1 MMQCMIART
10 GIGTTMSYKGQR
22 NRTALPYVT
31 GRLQMAKWI
40 RFEQGGKT
48 GIGTLEGETIA
59 VHAGDMFAGAKPT
72 GETLKL
78 SDVQVLT
85 PCDPSKMICLW
96 NNFHQLA
103 AKNDFKEPKEPLWF
117 LKAPNSYWPA
127 NRPIQRPATYAGK
140 IIYEGEL
147 GVVIGKKCFNIS
159 EAEAGEYIFGYT
171 CVNDVTAVD
180 LLRKDKSFEQWARSK
195 SFDTFGVFGPVIATG
210 LDPMKLSIKTVL
222 NGKERQNY
230 PVADM
235 FFPPHKLV
243 AAISKDVTLMPGDV
257 IACGTSLG
265 AGTMGDAHNVVDI
278 VIDGV
283 GSLSNVFDQVLP
295 SPYLSGAPPKQK
307 KICVVGAGAIGGL
320 LAAKFAL
327 AGEDVTV
334 IDQGAHL
341 AAIQKN
347 GLKLEWHDGKV
358 QTAKMKAVNK
368 ATEAGKQDI
377 VVLAVKAHFLDQVV
391 RDIDSL
397 LGPDTIVLTV
407 QNGLPWWYF
416 QKLGGKYD
424 NHRLQSLDPSGVLT
438 KHIDPNRIIGCVV
451 YPAAAAIAPGVIH
464 HVEGDRFPIGEL
476 DGKETPR
483 VKELHD
489 VFIKA
494 GLKSMVLPDI
504 RSEIWLKAWGNL
516 SFNPISALTHATL
529 VDICQFAETRE
540 LAATMMKEAQDI
552 AQKLGVTFRVTIE
565 KRIAGAEAV
574 GAHKTSM
581 LQDVEAGRSLETE
594 ALIGSILEMAK
605 LTNTPAPAIESVYA
619 LVKLLN
625 KVMLLEGGGVKVE
638 KASKAA

>member
-1 MMQCMIART
+1 
-10 GIGTTMSYKGQR
+10 
-22 NRTALPYVT
+22 
-31 GRLQMAKWI
+31 
-40 RFEQGGKT
+40 
-48 GIGTLEGETIA
+48 
-59 VHAGDMFAGAKPT
+59 
-72 GETLKL
+72 
-78 SDVQVLT
+78 
-85 PCDPSKMICLW
+85 
-96 NNFHQLA
+96 
-103 AKNDFKEPKEPLWF
+103 
-117 LKAPNSYWPA
+117 
-127 NRPIQRPATYAGK
+127 
-140 IIYEGEL
+140 
-147 GVVIGKKCFNIS
+147 
-159 EAEAGEYIFGYT
+159 
-171 CVNDVTAVD
+171 VD

-483 VKELHD
+483 VRELHD

-605 LTNTPAPAIESVYA
+605 LTNTLAPAIESVYA

>member
-1 MMQCMIART
+1 
-10 GIGTTMSYKGQR
+10 
-22 NRTALPYVT
+22 
-31 GRLQMAKWI
+31 MAKWI
-40 RFEQGGKT
+40 RFEQNGKT
-48 GIGTLEGETIA
+48 GFGTLEGDTIT
-59 VHAGDMFAGAKPT
+59 VHAGDMFAGSKPS
-72 GETLKL
+72 GQTLKL
-78 SDVQVLT
+78 SDVQLST
-85 PCDPSKMICLW
+85 PCEPSKMVCLW

-103 AKNDFKEPKEPLWF
+103 AKNEFKQPKEPLWF

-127 NRPIQRPATYAGK
+127 NKPIERPATYTGK

-147 GVVIGKKCFNIS
+147 GVVIGKKCFNIT
-159 EAEAGEYIFGYT
+159 EAEAGDYIFGYT

-195 SFDTFGVFGPVIATG
+195 SFDTFGVFGPVIASG
-210 LDPMKLSIKTVL
+210 VDPMKLSVKTVL

-235 FFPPHKLV
+235 FFPPHRLV
-243 AAISKDVTLMPGDV
+243 AAISKDVTLMPGDI

-265 AGTMGDAHNVVDI
+265 AGTMGDAHNVVEI

-283 GSLSNVFDQVLP
+283 GTLSNKFDQVLP
-295 SPYLSGAPPKQK
+295 SPYLLGAPPKQK
-307 KICVVGAGAIGGL
+307 KICIVGAGAIGGL

-368 ATEAGKQDI
+368 PSEAGKQDI

-391 RDIDSL
+391 RDINSM
-397 LGPDTIVLTV
+397 LGPDTVVLTV

-416 QKLGGKYD
+416 QKLGGQYD
-424 NHRLQSLDPSGVLT
+424 NHKLESLDPSGVLT
-438 KHIDPNRIIGCVV
+438 KNIDPNRIIGCVV
-451 YPAAAAIAPGVIH
+451 YPAAAATAPGVIH

-483 VKELHD
+483 VRELHD

-605 LTNTPAPAIESVYA
+605 LTNTAAPAIESVYA

-625 KVMLLEGGGVKVE
+625 RVMLLEGGGVKVE
-638 KASKAA
+638 KVSKAA

>member
-1 MMQCMIART
+1 MAARPMMQCMIA
-10 GIGTTMSYKGQR
+10 GIGMQTTIRQR
-22 NRTALPYVT
+22 PRDRMTRAYTP
-31 GRLQMAKWI
+31 GRPHMTKWI
-40 RFEQGGKT
+40 RFEQGGKI
-48 GIGTLEGETIA
+48 GIGTLEGDTIT
-59 VHAGDMFAGAKPT
+59 VHTGDVFAGAKPS
-72 GETLKL
+72 GQTLKL
-78 SDVQVLT
+78 SEVQVRT
-85 PCDPSKMICLW
+85 PCQPSKMICLW

-103 AKNDFKEPKEPLWF
+103 AKNDFQQPKEPLWF

-127 NRPIQRPATYAGK
+127 NRPIERPATYAGK

-159 EAEAGEYIFGYT
+159 EAEAGDYIFGYT

-195 SFDTFGVFGPVIATG
+195 SFDTFGVIGPVIATG

-222 NGKERQNY
+222 NGTERQNY

-235 FFPPHKLV
+235 FFPPHRLV
-243 AAISKDVTLMPGDV
+243 AAISKDVTLMPGDI

-265 AGTMGDAHNVVDI
+265 AGTMADAHNVVDI

-283 GSLSNVFDQVLP
+283 GSLSNVFDPVLP
-295 SPYLSGAPPKQK
+295 SPYLFGAPPKQK
-307 KICVVGAGAIGGL
+307 KICIVGAGAIGGL

-358 QTAKMKAVNK
+358 QTARMKAVNK
-368 ATEAGKQDI
+368 AADAGKQDI

-391 RDIDSL
+391 RDIDSM
-397 LGPDTIVLTV
+397 LGPDTVVLTV

-416 QKLGGKYD
+416 QKLGGQYD
-424 NHRLQSLDPSGVLT
+424 NHRLASLDPSGVLT
-438 KHIDPNRIIGCVV
+438 GNIDPNRIIGCVV
-451 YPAAAAIAPGVIH
+451 YPAAAATAPGVIH

-476 DGKETPR
+476 DGKQTGR

-494 GLKSMVLPDI
+494 GLKSLVLPDI

-540 LAATMMKEAQDI
+540 LAANMMKEAQDI
-552 AQKLGVTFRVTIE
+552 AQKLGVTFRVTID
-565 KRIAGAEAV
+565 KRIAGAEA
-574 GAHKTSM
+574 
-581 LQDVEAGRSLETE
+581 
-594 ALIGSILEMAK
+594 
-605 LTNTPAPAIESVYA
+605 VYA

-638 KASKAA
+638 KTSKAA

>member
-1 MMQCMIART
+1 
-10 GIGTTMSYKGQR
+10 
-22 NRTALPYVT
+22 
-31 GRLQMAKWI
+31 MAHWI
-40 RFEQGGKT
+40 RFERSGKA
-48 GIGTLEGETIA
+48 GFGTVEGETIT
-59 VHAGDMFAGAKPT
+59 VHSGDMFAAAKPA

-78 SDVQVLT
+78 SDVRLST
-85 PCDPSKMICLW
+85 PCQPSKMICLW

-103 AKNDFKEPKEPLWF
+103 AKNDFQQPKEPLWV
-117 LKAPNSYWPA
+117 LKAPNAYWPA
-127 NRPIQRPATYAGK
+127 GRPIQRPATYAGK

-159 EAEAGEYIFGYT
+159 EAEAGDYIFGYT

-180 LLRKDKSFEQWARSK
+180 LLRKDKSFEQWARAK
-195 SFDTFGVFGPVIATG
+195 SFDTFGVFGPVIATDV
-210 LDPMKLSIKTVL
+210 DPMKLSVKTIL

-243 AAISKDVTLMPGDV
+243 AAISKDVTLMPGDI

-295 SPYLSGAPPKQK
+295 SPYLLGAPPRQK
-307 KICVVGAGAIGGL
+307 RICVVGAGAIGGL
-320 LAAKFAL
+320 LAARFAL
-327 AGEDVTV
+327 AGEEVTV

-358 QTAKMKAVNK
+358 HIASMKAVNK
-368 ATEAGKQDI
+368 PAEAGKQDI

-397 LGPDTIVLTV
+397 LGPDTVVLTV

-416 QKLGGKYD
+416 QKLSGPYG
-424 NHRLQSLDPSGVLT
+424 NRRLESLDPSGILT
-438 KHIDPNRIIGCVV
+438 KNIDPNRIIGCVV
-451 YPAAAAIAPGVIH
+451 YPAAAATAPGVIH

-476 DGKETPR
+476 DGKETER

-494 GLKSMVLPDI
+494 GLKSLVLPDI

-540 LAATMMKEAQDI
+540 LAATMMKEAQAI
-552 AQKLGVTFRVTIE
+552 AQKLGVTFRVTID

-605 LTNTPAPAIESVYA
+605 LTNTSAPAIEAVYA

-625 KVMLLEGGGVKVE
+625 RVMLTEGGGVKLDKSE
-638 KASKAA
+638 AEAA

>member
-1 MMQCMIART
+1 
-10 GIGTTMSYKGQR
+10 MSYKGQR

-31 GRLQMAKWI
+31 GRLQMTKWI

-605 LTNTPAPAIESVYA
+605 LTNTPSPAIESVYA

>member
-1 MMQCMIART
+1 MT
-10 GIGTTMSYKGQR
+10 S
-22 NRTALPYVT
+22 
-31 GRLQMAKWI
+31 WI
-40 RFEQGGKT
+40 RFEKDGKA
-48 GIGTLEGETIA
+48 GVGALEGEMIS
-59 VHAGDMFAGAKPT
+59 VHSGDMFAGAKPN
-72 GETLKL
+72 GEKIRLTE
-78 SDVQVLT
+78 VTILT

-103 AKNDFKEPKEPLWF
+103 AKNDFKRPEEPLWF

-127 NRPIQRPATYAGK
+127 GQPIKRPPNYDGR

-159 EAEAGEYIFGYT
+159 ETEAGNFIFGYT
-171 CVNDVTAVD
+171 CVNDVTALD

-195 SFDTFGVFGPVIATG
+195 SFDTFGVFGPVITTG
-210 LDPMKLSIKTVL
+210 VDPMKLSVKTIL

-243 AAISKDVTLMPGDV
+243 AAISKDVTLMPGDI

-265 AGTMGDAHNVVDI
+265 AGVMGEAHNVVDI
-278 VIDGV
+278 VIDHV
-283 GSLSNVFDQVLP
+283 GKLTNVFDQTLP
-295 SPYLSGAPPKQK
+295 SPYLLGREPRQK

-341 AAIQKN
+341 AAIKKN
-347 GLKLEWHDGKV
+347 GLTLEWHDGKV
-358 QTAKMKAVNK
+358 QTAKMKAVDT
-368 ATEAGKQDI
+368 AVDAGTQDI
-377 VVLAVKAHFLDQVV
+377 IVLAVKAHFLDQVV
-391 RDIDSL
+391 RDIDSM
-397 LGPDTIVLTV
+397 LGPETIVLTV

-416 QKLGGKYD
+416 QKLGGQY
-424 NHRLQSLDPSGVLT
+424 NNQRLKSLDPSGVLT
-438 KHIDPNRIIGCVV
+438 KKIDVNRLIGCVV
-451 YPAAAAIAPGVIH
+451 YPAAAVTAAGVIH

-476 DGKETPR
+476 DGQETSR

-494 GLKSMVLPDI
+494 GLKSRVLPDI

-529 VDICQFAETRE
+529 VDICQFSETRA

-625 KVMLLEGGGVKVE
+625 KVMLSEGGAVKVE
-638 KASKAA
+638 KAKAA

>member
-1 MMQCMIART
+1 M
-10 GIGTTMSYKGQR
+10 K
-22 NRTALPYVT
+22 T
-31 GRLQMAKWI
+31 GRAIQRRSRFLIGRSQMAKWI

-48 GIGTLEGETIA
+48 GFGTLEGDSIA
-59 VHAGDMFAGAKPT
+59 VHSGDMFAGAKPS
-72 GETLKL
+72 GVTLKL
-78 SDVQVLT
+78 GDVEVLT
-85 PCDPSKMICLW
+85 PCQPSKMICLW

-127 NRPIQRPATYAGK
+127 NKPIERPATYAGK

-147 GVVIGKKCFNIS
+147 GIVIGKKCFNIS
-159 EAEAGEYIFGYT
+159 EEEAGDYIFGYT

-210 LDPMKLSIKTVL
+210 LDPLKLSVKTVL

-235 FFPPHKLV
+235 FFPPHRLV
-243 AAISKDVTLMPGDV
+243 AAISKDVTLMPGDI

-265 AGTMGDAHNVVDI
+265 AGTMADAHNVVDI

-283 GSLSNVFDQVLP
+283 GSLGNVFDQVLP

-307 KICVVGAGAIGGL
+307 RICVVGAGAIGGL

-358 QTAKMKAVNK
+358 QTARMKAVNK
-368 ATEAGKQDI
+368 PADAGKQDI

-416 QKLGGKYD
+416 QKLGGQYD
-424 NHRLQSLDPSGVLT
+424 NHRLESLDPSGVLT
-438 KHIDPNRIIGCVV
+438 KHIDPKRLIGCVV

-483 VKELHD
+483 VRELHD

-552 AQKLGVTFRVTIE
+552 AQKLGVTFRVTID

-594 ALIGSILEMAK
+594 ALIGSILEMAR
-605 LTNTPAPAIESVYA
+605 LTNTSAPAIESVYA

-625 KVMLLEGGGVKVE
+625 KVMLLEGGGVKVA

>member
-1 MMQCMIART
+1 
-10 GIGTTMSYKGQR
+10 MS
-22 NRTALPYVT
+22 
-31 GRLQMAKWI
+31 KWI
-40 RFEQGGKT
+40 RFESQGKT
-48 GIGTLEGETIA
+48 GFGTLADGIIA
-59 VHAGDMFAGAKPT
+59 VHSGDMFAGAKPT
-72 GETLKL
+72 GETVRLA
-78 SDVQVLT
+78 DVQIRT
-85 PCDPSKMICLW
+85 PCDPSKMVCLW

-117 LKAPNSYWPA
+117 LKAPNSYHPA
-127 NRPIQRPATYAGK
+127 NKPILRPETYTGK

-147 GVVIGKKCFNIS
+147 GIVIGKKCFNIT
-159 EAEAGEYIFGYT
+159 EAEAGDYIFGYT

-195 SFDTFGVFGPVIATG
+195 SFDTFGVFGPVISTG
-210 LDPMKLSIKTVL
+210 LDPLKLSVRTVL

-235 FFPPHKLV
+235 FFPPHRLV
-243 AAISKDVTLMPGDV
+243 AAISKDVTLMPGDI

-265 AGTMGDAHNVVDI
+265 AGTMGEAHNI
-278 VIDGV
+278 VEIAIDGV

-295 SPYLSGAPPKQK
+295 SPYLLGEPPQSK

-327 AGEDVTV
+327 AGNEVTV

-347 GLKLEWHDGKV
+347 GLKLEWHDGKSY
-358 QTAKMKAVNK
+358 TAQMKAVNK

-416 QKLGGKYD
+416 QKLGGQYD
-424 NHRLQSLDPSGVLT
+424 NQRLQSLDPSGVLT
-438 KHIDPNRIIGCVV
+438 KHVDPNRIIGCVV
-451 YPAAAAIAPGVIH
+451 YPAAAATAPGVIH

-476 DGKETPR
+476 DGKTTPR

-489 VFIKA
+489 VFVKA

-540 LAATMMKEAQDI
+540 LAAAMMKEAQDI
-552 AQKLGVTFRVTIE
+552 AQKLGVTFRVTID

-605 LTNTPAPAIESVYA
+605 LTNTPAPAIQSVYA

-638 KASKAA
+638 KAKAA